1 MSARVIRKVA
11 RVAVD
16 ELDFSFDDEPD
27 FDIDV
32 VEPEP
37 APSQPVELAGV
48 KAAIVKWLEQQA

>member
-1 MSARVIRKVA
+1 MSARGMKARSAVA
-11 RVAVD
+11 
-16 ELDFSFDDEPD
+16 ELDFDFDDEPD

-37 APSQPVELAGV
+37 TDAQPAELAGV